1 MRIERFFGKGRE
13 PQVNPRAKEEDK
25 AGEKD
30 QNKPKSRRSTAS
42 SRAVGAEPSVPRAE
56 STGAPARA
64 AGAAAV
70 AMPAPKGTSAA
81 PTISVE
87 FLPEPSYEEIATRA
101 YTLWVNGGRPAGR
114 DQENWIEAERQLRA
128 ERASG

>member
-30 QNKPKSRRSTAS
+30 QNKPKSRRSTAT

-56 STGAPARA
+56 PAGAPAR

-70 AMPAPKGTSAA
+70 AMPALKGVSAA
-81 PTISVE
+81 PTRSVE

-101 YTLWVNGGRPAGR
+101 YTLWVNGGRLAGR
-114 DQENWIEAERQLRA
+114 DRENWIEAERQLRA